1 MMTNDQMTGQPP
13 VERRVS
19 GNASGGRRC
28 SEGRRSSDRIRLVAN
43 SHDDGSPRGT
53 DAGPD
58 GASPYRDSQEEF
70 LAMLAHEVRNPLAP
84 IANAVAVLHG
94 VTSNEPLLHWVH
106 DIIRRQV
113 AQLTRLVDELLD
125 ASRVTTGKVT
135 LHKRPISIIRAVDQ
149 AVDAGRPQIEQCHQ
163 TLTVALPSEPIYVD
177 GDLTRLA
184 QVLGNLL
191 HNASRYTQEGGS
203 IALSAGVSG
212 ESVTFRVTDNG
223 RGISAEAL
231 PHIFELFA
239 HGDSLPVSRPGGLGI
254 GLTVAR
260 GIVELHG
267 GTLIARSDGPGHG
280 SEFTVTLP
288 VSHDMPAD
296 GIGARHH
303 PDVASAQARFRI
315 TLIDDDADSNAALGI
330 LLQRAGHEVSAALT
344 GLAGLELVRQNRP
357 HIVLCDI
364 GLAGMDGY
372 AVAARLREQALDPR
386 PTAIAITGY
395 GQPEDRARALA
406 AGFDHH
412 LVKPVDPAVLLR
424 LIAATGARASRAT

>member
-1 MMTNDQMTGQPP
+1 MSDDQLTAEPP
-13 VERRVS
+13 VERRVN
-19 GNASGGRRC
+19 GKASGGRR
-28 SEGRRSSDRIRLVAN
+28 SSDGIKLVAK
-43 SHDDGSPRGT
+43 SRDDRLPQGT

-58 GASPYRDSQEEF
+58 AARPPRDGQEEF

-94 VTSNEPLLHWVH
+94 VTSDEPLLQWVH
-106 DIIRRQV
+106 DVIRRQV
-113 AQLTRLVDELLD
+113 TQLTRLVDELLD
-125 ASRVTTGKVT
+125 ASRVTTGKVA
-135 LHKRPISIIRAVDQ
+135 LHKRPISITRIVDQ

-163 TLTVALPSEPIYVD
+163 ALTVALPSGPVYVD

-191 HNASRYTQEGGS
+191 HNAARYTQEGGS
-203 IALSAGVSG
+203 IALSAAVNG
-212 ESVTFRVTDNG
+212 ESVIFRVTDNG
-223 RGISAEAL
+223 RGISTEAL
-231 PHIFELFA
+231 PHIFDLFA
-239 HGDSLPVSRPGGLGI
+239 HGDSSPISSPGGLGI

-260 GIVELHG
+260 SIVELHG
-267 GTLIARSDGPGHG
+267 GTLAARSDGPGHG

-288 VSHDMPAD
+288 VSHGTPAD
-296 GIGARHH
+296 GARGRHH
-303 PDVASAQARFRI
+303 PDTASTQAHFRI
-315 TLIDDDADSNAALGI
+315 TLIDDDADSNIALGI

-412 LVKPVDPAVLLR
+412 LVKPVDPDMLLR
-424 LIAATGARASRAT
+424 LIAATGARASRTT

>member
-1 MMTNDQMTGQPP
+1 M
-13 VERRVS
+13 
-19 GNASGGRRC
+19 
-28 SEGRRSSDRIRLVAN
+28 
-43 SHDDGSPRGT
+43 
-53 DAGPD
+53 
-58 GASPYRDSQEEF
+58 
-70 LAMLAHEVRNPLAP
+70 
-84 IANAVAVLHG
+84 
-94 VTSNEPLLHWVH
+94 
-106 DIIRRQV
+106 
-113 AQLTRLVDELLD
+113 
-125 ASRVTTGKVT
+125 
-135 LHKRPISIIRAVDQ
+135 
-149 AVDAGRPQIEQCHQ
+149 
-163 TLTVALPSEPIYVD
+163 
-177 GDLTRLA
+177 
-184 QVLGNLL
+184 
-191 HNASRYTQEGGS
+191 
-203 IALSAGVSG
+203 
-212 ESVTFRVTDNG
+212 
-223 RGISAEAL
+223 
-231 PHIFELFA
+231 
-239 HGDSLPVSRPGGLGI
+239 
-254 GLTVAR
+254 AR

-303 PDVASAQARFRI
+303 PDASSAQARFRI